1 MSNKTVHRMTIAT
14 GVIMFLV
21 GITLAVYVEVV
32 FGLIISGGG
41 YLIFNNAMKGDK

>member
-1 MSNKTVHRMTIAT
+1 MSNKTVIKMTIAT
-14 GVIMFLV
+14 GIIMFLV